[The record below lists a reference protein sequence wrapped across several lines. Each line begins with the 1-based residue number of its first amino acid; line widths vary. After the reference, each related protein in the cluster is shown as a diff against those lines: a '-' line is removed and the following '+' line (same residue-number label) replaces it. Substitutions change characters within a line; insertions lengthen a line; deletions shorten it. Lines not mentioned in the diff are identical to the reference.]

1 MNYNNTIEYLKSK
14 TNISPTVGV
23 ILGSGLGDMVN
34 SIKVETSIPYKEI
47 PGFIP
52 PTIEGH
58 SGNLIF
64 GYIKNT
70 AIIAMQGRNHYY
82 EGYSMKKITYPVRIM
97 GLLGIKTLITSNAV
111 GGLNEKYE
119 VGDIMIVNDHINL
132 MGSNPLLGP
141 NEDEFGVR
149 FLDMSNVYDKKM
161 IKTAKKIALD
171 KNINIHEGIL
181 TALSGPMYETPAEYR
196 WLRKIGADCTGMSTI
211 PEVITAHHMG
221 IKCFSLSLV
230 TNTGVPGKIK
240 ENSHEEVQREAS
252 KASSNMSYIVE
263 QIISNEHSSNNPH

>member
-1 MNYNNTIEYLKSK
+1 MNYNTTIGYLKSK
-14 TNISPTVGV
+14 IKIKPLVGIV
-23 ILGSGLGDMVN
+23 LGSGLGDMVN
-34 SIKVETSIPYKEI
+34 FIDVDTSLPYDEI
-47 PGFIP
+47 PGFIA

-58 SGNLIF
+58 SGNLIS
-64 GYIKNT
+64 GYIGDIP
-70 AIIAMQGRNHYY
+70 IIAMQGRNHYY
-82 EGYSMKKITYPVRIM
+82 EGHSMKDITYPIRIM

-132 MGSNPLLGP
+132 MGDNPLLGP
-141 NEDEFGVR
+141 NEEKFGVR
-149 FLDMSNVYDKKM
+149 FLDMSNVYNKEM

-181 TALSGPMYETPAEYR
+181 TALSGPTYETPAEYR

-240 ENSHEEVQREAS
+240 KNTHEEVQQEAF
-252 KASSNMSYIVE
+252 KASTNMSYIVK
-263 QIISNEHSSNNPH
+263 QVILNEHSSNNSH

>member
-1 MNYNNTIEYLKSK
+1 MDYNTTINYLESK
-14 TNISPTVGV
+14 TQIKPLIGI
-23 ILGSGLGDMVN
+23 ILGSGLGDMVA
-34 SIKVETSIPYKEI
+34 SIEVGISIPYKEI
-47 PGFIP
+47 PGFIA

-64 GYIKNT
+64 GYIGDT
-70 AIIAMQGRNHYY
+70 PIIAMQGRNHYY
-82 EGYSMKKITYPVRIM
+82 EGHTMKEITYPIRIM

-132 MGSNPLLGP
+132 MGDNPLLGP
-141 NEDEFGVR
+141 NEDQFGIR
-149 FLDMSNVYDKKM
+149 FLDMSSVYDKEL

-181 TALSGPMYETPAEYR
+181 TALSGPTYETPAEYR
-196 WLRKIGADCTGMSTI
+196 WLRKTGADCTGMSTI
-211 PEVITAHHMG
+211 PEIITAHHMG

-240 ENSHEEVQREAS
+240 KNTHEEVQREAQ
-252 KASSNMSYIVE
+252 KASSNMSYIVKNLIN
-263 QIISNEHSSNNPH
+263 II